1 LGPGIITEASDDDP
15 SGIATYS
22 QAGAQLG
29 FGMLW
34 MVILLFPLMYK
45 VQEMSGRIGL
55 VTGSGLGKIIKTK
68 YSNKVLL
75 LLAGLLLISNIIT
88 IGADIGA
95 MAASFRLLVPQTPIL
110 ISILCFTII
119 ILLNQIFISYKKFAK
134 ILKYIAIS
142 LFTYVITSI
151 VVGGNIQNILFSTFV
166 PHVEFTKNYA
176 VVFAAIFGTTIS
188 SYLLF
193 WQTSEEADEVASG
206 KIKAIEKGSPQKID
220 KKEFKRM
227 KIDTAICM
235 AFSQLIM

>member
-1 LGPGIITEASDDDP
+1 
-15 SGIATYS
+15 
-22 QAGAQLG
+22 
-29 FGMLW
+29 
-34 MVILLFPLMYK
+34 
-45 VQEMSGRIGL
+45 
-55 VTGSGLGKIIKTK
+55 
-68 YSNKVLL
+68 
-75 LLAGLLLISNIIT
+75 
-88 IGADIGA
+88 

-110 ISILCFTII
+110 IPILCFTII
-119 ILLNQIFISYKKFAK
+119 ILLTQIFISYKKFAK

-142 LFTYVITSI
+142 LFAYVITSI
-151 VVGGNIQNILFSTFV
+151 IVGGNIQNILFSTFV

-227 KIDTAICM
+227 KIDTAIGM
-235 AFSQLIM
+235 AFSQLIMWSIITTCASTLNSHGMTDIQTTDQAAKALKPLMSSFPYAGIISKSIFAWE